1 MSHKSVS
8 DSTDPTVSLRV
19 RCAKCEGTEADGKAT
34 LKSSSNAFA
43 MHHDTLPPA
52 RGRHRRQNCLPKTWG
67 PRDPSQCHTTPAV
80 EIVFVSARRAL
91 TPFADTRRAELSSA
105 LPHSG
110 TPPDPPLTHPNP
122 IQPPL
127 PPPHHHRSPRHPL
140 TARIPS
146 HVIPSRAAAHAAS
159 GSERFHRL
167 AAEHVHEPHLLL
179 RRTCSGLG
187 LGLGLGLGSGVV

>member
-127 PPPHHHRSPRHPL
+127 PPPHHRSPRHPHRPPASPHTSSPHAPPHTPRQVQSAS
-140 TARIPS
+140 TALRQSMCTSRICS
-146 HVIPSRAAAHAAS
+146 SAAPAQ
-159 GSERFHRL
+159 G
-167 AAEHVHEPHLLL
+167 
-179 RRTCSGLG
+179 
-187 LGLGLGLGSGVV
+187 